1 MLSLDVCRE
10 KHSTVKLNSMYSIII
25 CINPNRFS
33 PDLPNTRIR
42 KGARF
47 PSFSVIKI
55 GLILLFIAINSVDIN
70 HMLDYSY
77 FKMHFQLIG

>member
-42 KGARF
+42 KEARF